1 MRQHC
6 PGPNQLF
13 TYSGGKIMAKII
25 LSEFLV
31 YDPTSD
37 TGLRWKTKRGKMR
50 AGSVAGSYS
59 STRGDYVVWLFG
71 KRYAAHRIVWELNN
85 GSIPDGHDIDH
96 ADGDRKNNE
105 IRNLRIATT
114 SQNLWNMRTPSHN
127 TSGVKGLC
135 FVKSSGLWLGQI
147 VANGVSHKKKS
158 KSRQVVEEWL
168 LETRNKV
175 HGDFARHE

>member
-1 MRQHC
+1 
-6 PGPNQLF
+6 
-13 TYSGGKIMAKII
+13 MAKII

-96 ADGDRKNNE
+96 AE
-105 IRNLRIATT
+105 SPRI
-114 SQNLWNMRTPSHN
+114 
-127 TSGVKGLC
+127 
-135 FVKSSGLWLGQI
+135 I
-147 VANGVSHKKKS
+147 
-158 KSRQVVEEWL
+158 
-168 LETRNKV
+168 
-175 HGDFARHE
+175 